1 MALVILYRTVD
12 KMIPKQPW
20 YEGGYKAN
28 IVAYSVALLRHL
40 MKGWY
45 PDSGLDLQKIWNK
58 QKCSDVL
65 VLQMS
70 KIAEAVYRTITSE
83 TRPVEN
89 VTQWCKQA
97 ACWEEVKKIKL
108 LPVTGFYTVL
118 IGKTEQIAVKRE
130 ARDLRK
136 IDNSIDAQTLV
147 LELGDAYWKKLDE
160 WLKKHRL
167 ATDAELRAL
176 KVAVK
181 ISMGYFPDERQCK
194 SLINLRSK
202 AIREG
207 FPEKLK

>member
-1 MALVILYRTVD
+1 M
-12 KMIPKQPW
+12 
-20 YEGGYKAN
+20 
-28 IVAYSVALLRHL
+28 
-40 MKGWY
+40 
-45 PDSGLDLQKIWNK
+45 
-58 QKCSDVL
+58 
-65 VLQMS
+65 
-70 KIAEAVYRTITSE
+70 
-83 TRPVEN
+83 
-89 VTQWCKQA
+89 
-97 ACWEEVKKIKL
+97 
-108 LPVTGFYTVL
+108 
-118 IGKTEQIAVKRE
+118 KRE

>member
-108 LPVTGFYTVL
+108 LPVTSFYTVL